1 LIFIIIVVVFVVYSV
16 AFLVSRE
23 LKFLITLDVR
33 TLLASTLSDYSKLI
47 FRPVE
52 LVSSQLGIRKVSF

>member
-1 LIFIIIVVVFVVYSV
+1 MIFIIIVVVFVVYSV